1 MDDMSLR
8 DNFREN
14 IRRRR
19 RELGLTQQEVADR
32 MGIARPQVTFA
43 EAGQNSPTIDM
54 VERYAKALECPAL
67 TLLVANE
74 EAFAAT

>member
-1 MDDMSLR
+1 MALR

-14 IRRRR
+14 VRRRR
-19 RELGLTQQEVADR
+19 KELGLTQQEVAEKL
-32 MGIARPQVTFA
+32 GVARPQVAQA
-43 EAGQNSPTIDM
+43 EAGMNSPTLDM

-74 EAFAAT
+74 EALLVA